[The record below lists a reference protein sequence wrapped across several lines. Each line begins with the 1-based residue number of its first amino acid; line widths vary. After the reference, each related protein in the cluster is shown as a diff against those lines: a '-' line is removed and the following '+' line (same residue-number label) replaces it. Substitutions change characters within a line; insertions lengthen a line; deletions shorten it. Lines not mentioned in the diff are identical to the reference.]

1 MNLKSSKYNIFITLE
16 KGVLGYNTL
25 SDSFVYLPKEEYEWI
40 FLNIDKPDMDS
51 YFLSINGKKLIS
63 GGFFVS
69 EKKDEYQDLC
79 DEYRKNATH
88 STLYNLTILPSL
100 DCNLRCWYCFEKHL
114 VGSHLPL
121 EVQNRIFLHIQSVFE
136 KQRDLTHLSVE
147 LFGGEPLLYFKDE
160 VYPLLKKIKLFIEGL
175 GKTVAFLC
183 VTNGVC
189 ITDELIPLFD
199 ELNMCFQVS
208 IDGYKDKHD
217 KVKYI
222 PETKEGTYEHVIV
235 AINKIIQ
242 NVRATFIN
250 LRINYDEQTLPHV
263 GKLIKD
269 ISSIDRRKIRI
280 HLERV
285 WQTGNK
291 RDSHNVVLKNLIDFL
306 LKNGFDVSYMNLYRR
321 SHSCKASK
329 QRQSVIS
336 YDGQVYKCSGRDF
349 ASILS
354 EGCLNRDGSISW
366 DAEKLNNRLGINTYD
381 NEMCKACLFL
391 PQCWGPCCQKQLESK
406 GSGLANYCQ
415 LNLME
420 MSLDDFV
427 KYKFNKAYVA
437 KQYEMPK

>member
-1 MNLKSSKYNIFITLE
+1 MNLKSSRYNIFTILE
-16 KGVLGYNTL
+16 KGVLGYNTF
-25 SDSFVYLPKEEYEWI
+25 SDSFVYLSKEEYERI
-40 FLNIDKPDMDS
+40 FLNRDKIKMDDCLL
-51 YFLSINGKKLIS
+51 FRNCEKLIS

-69 EKKDEYQDLC
+69 EKKDEYQELC
-79 DEYRKNATH
+79 DEYRKNITN

-136 KQRDLTHLSVE
+136 KQKDLTHLSVE

-189 ITDELIPLFD
+189 IVDELLPLFD
-199 ELNMCFQVS
+199 ELNMCFQIS

-217 KVKYI
+217 KVKYL
-222 PETKEGTYEHVIV
+222 PETKEGTYEHVIGAV
-235 AINKIIQ
+235 NKIIR
-242 NVRATFIN
+242 NVKATFVN
-250 LRINYDEQTLPHV
+250 LRINYDDQTLPHV
-263 GKLIKD
+263 AQLVKD
-269 ISSIDRRKIRI
+269 ISSIDKRKIRI

-291 RDSHNVVLKNLIDFL
+291 RNGNNLILKNLIDFL
-306 LKNGFDVSYMNLYRR
+306 LKNDFDVSYMNLYRR

-336 YDGQVYKCSGRDF
+336 YDGQVYKCLGRDF
-349 ASILS
+349 ASVLS
-354 EGCLNRDGSISW
+354 EGYLNMDGSILW
-366 DAEKLNNRLGINTYD
+366 DAEKLDRRLCINTYD
-381 NEMCKACLFL
+381 NGMCKSCLFL
-391 PQCWGPCCQKQLESK
+391 PQCWGPCCQKQLESED
-406 GSGLANYCQ
+406 GRLDNYCQ

-420 MSLDDFV
+420 MSLGDFV

-437 KQYEMPK
+437 KQYEIFK